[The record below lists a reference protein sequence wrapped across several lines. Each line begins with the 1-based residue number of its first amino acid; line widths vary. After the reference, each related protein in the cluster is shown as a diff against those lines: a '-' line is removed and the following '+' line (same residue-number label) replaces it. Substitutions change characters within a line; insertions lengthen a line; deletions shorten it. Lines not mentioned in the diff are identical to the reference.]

1 MADGLGLDD
10 VVAAVDLGQ
19 VLAFGGTCLGAL
31 ESVLVDIQGIFRGF
45 KGDFTYNVTGGVL
58 LLSENA
64 TGALG
69 GVQGTLALDNGLAGL
84 SASSAELAAD
94 LGGAFPVRHFEWRL
108 FLVVWVV
115 EVGEND
121 SRAWK
126 EMTLV
131 V

>member
-31 ESVLVDIQGIFRGF
+31 GSALVDIQGNSRGF

-58 LLSENA
+58 LLGINV

-69 GVQGTLALDNGLAGL
+69 SVQGTLALDNGLAGL

-94 LGGAFPVRHFEWRL
+94 LSGAFPVRHFERKL
-108 FLVVWVV
+108 FFGCVS
-115 EVGEND
+115 G
-121 SRAWK
+121 
-126 EMTLV
+126 
-131 V
+131 